1 MLTNDA
7 LSVWRSLLA
16 GVVVGAI
23 GLSLMACSSSSTN
36 QAATTEPVLHAFVGR
51 FADQPD
57 LKVALLVGRD
67 SSVAYICDNHS
78 GAEFLRGSARQHGPG
93 GTVELRTDDG
103 TTLDASFG
111 AQDATG
117 TVTLPGRP
125 AARFTA
131 RLTNGAAGLYEA
143 SAAVEDG
150 RLQGRWIVGN
160 DGQVAGAAKLNG
172 VPVGNPSLQPTVK
185 VGTGTLTPLAVRL
198 LPTTQPR
205 QRPPVPAGSVAGRTA
220 LASIPVI
227 DNAFSLPCG
236 DFHVIGSGFAPHAPV
251 QVSLLPAVRN
261 LGIQVSPQL
270 IAAYQDG
277 SIASDLAYRLSTKP
291 MDHNNNVQ
299 VYVTEYPGAASAQ
312 GASMNAYAC

>member
-1 MLTNDA
+1 MLTKDA
-7 LSVWRSLLA
+7 LSVRRSLLA
-16 GVVVGAI
+16 GVVVGAV
-23 GLSLMACSSSSTN
+23 GLSMMACSSSSTS

-93 GTVELRTDDG
+93 GTVELRTGDG
-103 TTLDASFG
+103 TTLNASFG

-117 TVTLPGRP
+117 TVTLPGQP

-143 SAAVEDG
+143 SAAVADG
-150 RLQGRWIVGN
+150 RLQARWIVGN

-172 VPVGNPSLQPTVK
+172 VPVGNPSLQATVK
-185 VGTGTLTPLAVRL
+185 VGTGTLTPIPVRL

-205 QRPPVPAGSVAGRTA
+205 QRPPVAAGSGSRA
-220 LASIPVI
+220 LLARVPTI
-227 DNAFSLPCG
+227 DNAFSLRCG
-236 DFHVIGSGFAPHAPV
+236 DFHVDGSGWPPRG
-251 QVSLLPAVRN
+251 QVSVFLMPAVRG
-261 LGIQVSPQL
+261 LAIQVSNVTVVAYKDGT
-270 IAAYQDG
+270 IAA
-277 SIASDLAYRLSTKP
+277 DLAYRLSSKP
-291 MDHNNNVQ
+291 LDSSNNVQ
-299 VYVTEYPGAASAQ
+299 VAALAP
-312 GASMNAYAC
+312 ASTATLNAYAC